1 MAQSPVEGRG
11 ATVQELLS
19 NKKYKLDYYQREY
32 SWSRKDVVALL
43 HDLERRFIREWRPTH
58 SRRETIGYAPYFL
71 GPIVCY
77 QTPDAA
83 FLVDGQQRLTTLHLI
98 VVYLRRLLEEQDLDQ
113 DAKGLD
119 PMIYS
124 TRHGETTFNIDIPE
138 RNEVLNAFL
147 RGIPKPPPA
156 DASLSVRNLYERAR
170 DIEEDFPASL
180 RDEALP
186 FFHDWLL
193 DRVCLVSIDALDR
206 EHGWEIF
213 ETMNNRG
220 ARLSPVDL
228 LKSYLLARA
237 ETGRRQLNDLW
248 RRMIADLSRHGVDTP
263 SEFVKAVL
271 IAKFAAFDADSADL
285 VEIDRAFHEWV
296 RKNEIRLELRTAAD
310 FRAFV
315 EYFLVPLSRQ
325 YSALKDASAMLVPGM
340 EAVFHTARLEVV
352 DPLPP
357 ILSALRPDDPD
368 EVFEEKSRRIAG
380 YLDLATTLKIV
391 NNRSLLPHQVRPEVD
406 ELTVRLRSAEGL
418 EGLTGLLEA
427 EAATLPDDFS
437 GVDRLSLQPG
447 NWAQVRYVLARLTA
461 FVEVA
466 AGRPDLIA
474 VYLDDAQPWE
484 IEHVWPRA
492 FPRYQAEIMT
502 TEAFEDFRE
511 RLGALLLLPS
521 GDRLPDEHATKI
533 DHYREQNLLA
543 ASLHPET
550 LDAEPEF
557 ARFVADHDLAEVFRP
572 WPDHFGLDAIQIR
585 QRLYR
590 RLCELIWRPE
600 LLGLRPEN
608 TPPNRAT
615 VKRSRR
621 KARYGVEIADLIEAG
636 LIEDGTE
643 LYGHRKKHTYTAR
656 VTEGGRIRLPSG
668 QTFDSVS
675 RAAAV
680 ALNVKACNGWDFW
693 RAGSDATGTLLS
705 DLRREALA
713 QGLME

>member
-98 VVYLRRLLEEQDLDQ
+98 IIYLRRLLEEQDLDQ
-113 DAKGLD
+113 DARGLD

-138 RNEVLNAFL
+138 RNEVLNAFMWGL
-147 RGIPKPPPA
+147 NQALPA
-156 DASLSVRNLYERAR
+156 DSSLSVRNLYERAR

-237 ETGRRQLNDLW
+237 ETGRRELNDLW
-248 RRMIADLSRHGVDTP
+248 RGMLADLSQHGVDTP
-263 SEFVKAVL
+263 SEFVKAILV
-271 IAKFAAFDADSADL
+271 AKFAAFDADSTDL

-296 RKNEIRLELRTAAD
+296 RKNETRLELRGPED

-315 EYFLVPLSRQ
+315 EYFLVPLSRR
-325 YSALKDASAMLVPGM
+325 YSALKDAAAELIPPV

-357 ILSALRPDDPD
+357 ILAALRPDDSD
-368 EVFEEKSRRIAG
+368 EDFEDKSRQIAG

-406 ELTVRLRSAEGL
+406 ELTVRLRSAEGI
-418 EGLTGLLEA
+418 TGSPVCSSPRRRHCP
-427 EAATLPDDFS
+427 TTS
-437 GVDRLSLQPG
+437 PG
-447 NWAQVRYVLARLTA
+447 WT
-461 FVEVA
+461 
-466 AGRPDLIA
+466 G
-474 VYLDDAQPWE
+474 
-484 IEHVWPRA
+484 
-492 FPRYQAEIMT
+492 
-502 TEAFEDFRE
+502 
-511 RLGALLLLPS
+511 S
-521 GDRLPDEHATKI
+521 
-533 DHYREQNLLA
+533 
-543 ASLHPET
+543 
-550 LDAEPEF
+550 
-557 ARFVADHDLAEVFRP
+557 
-572 WPDHFGLDAIQIR
+572 
-585 QRLYR
+585 
-590 RLCELIWRPE
+590 
-600 LLGLRPEN
+600 
-608 TPPNRAT
+608 
-615 VKRSRR
+615 
-621 KARYGVEIADLIEAG
+621 
-636 LIEDGTE
+636 
-643 LYGHRKKHTYTAR
+643 
-656 VTEGGRIRLPSG
+656 
-668 QTFDSVS
+668 
-675 RAAAV
+675 
-680 ALNVKACNGWDFW
+680 ACNP
-693 RAGSDATGTLLS
+693 AT
-705 DLRREALA
+705 RRRSAMCSP
-713 QGLME
+713 G